1 MILVIN
7 NNINNLYCIIYKQSH
22 VKRMY
27 TSQRGG
33 TSKEEIKRDRQK
45 KNVCMH
51 AGEKENSTV

>member
-22 VKRMY
+22 VKKC

-33 TSKEEIKRDRQK
+33 TSKGETKRDRRK
-45 KNVCMH
+45 KNVCMR